1 MSWFKN
7 PAGEP
12 GDASPTDPFREAAV
26 PPRPPVARTTPP
38 LDAPSAPRH
47 ELRAEL
53 RLPHP
58 APSKPAAAAP
68 VAATAPAA
76 PVAPVEAK
84 PRGSVLGPT
93 LRFKGELRADE
104 DLVVQGHVEGS
115 IHHTQTLIIGV
126 DGFVKGDT
134 RARSITIEGTVEGDL
149 YALESIAVRATAK
162 VQGNLFA
169 PRVSLADGA
178 SFNGRID
185 MASATKAA
193 KSIAEHGSSLTLD
206 DKAANALLTGS

>member
-12 GDASPTDPFREAAV
+12 GDASPTDPFREAAAH
-26 PPRPPVARTTPP
+26 PRPSMPRSAPA
-38 LDAPSAPRH
+38 LDVPSTPRH
-47 ELRAEL
+47 ELRAEMSMP
-53 RLPHP
+53 R
-58 APSKPAAAAP
+58 PSPVKPAAAPPAMPAP
-68 VAATAPAA
+68 TAA
-76 PVAPVEAK
+76 PGAAPDAK
-84 PRGSVLGPT
+84 ARGSVLGPT
-93 LRFKGELRADE
+93 LRFKGELRAEE
-104 DLVVQGHVEGS
+104 DLVIQGHVDGS

-149 YALESIAVRATAK
+149 YALESISVRATAK

-178 SFNGRID
+178 AFNGRID
-185 MASATKAA
+185 MASSAKAA
-193 KSIAEHGSSLTLD
+193 KSIAEHGSLD
-206 DKAANALLTGS
+206 DKGVNALLTGS

>member
-12 GDASPTDPFREAAV
+12 GDASPTDPFREAAAH
-26 PPRPPVARTTPP
+26 PRPPVPRSAPT

-47 ELRAEL
+47 ELRAEM
-53 RLPHP
+53 RMPHP
-58 APSKPAAAAP
+58 PSVKPGTLPPIVPNAP
-68 VAATAPAA
+68 VASAATP
-76 PVAPVEAK
+76 EAK
-84 PRGSVLGPT
+84 ARGSVLGPT
-93 LRFKGELRADE
+93 LRFKGELRAEE
-104 DLVVQGHVEGS
+104 DLVIQGHVDGS

-185 MASATKAA
+185 MASSAKAA
-193 KSIAEHGSSLTLD
+193 KSIAEHGSLD
-206 DKAANALLTGS
+206 DKSVSALLTGS

>member
-12 GDASPTDPFREAAV
+12 GDASPTDPFREAAAH
-26 PPRPPVARTTPP
+26 PRPSVPRSAPSI
-38 LDAPSAPRH
+38 DAPSAPRH

-53 RLPHP
+53 RMPHP
-58 APSKPAAAAP
+58 TPARPAPASQAAPAASVAPAAAA
-68 VAATAPAA
+68 AESKA
-76 PVAPVEAK
+76 
-84 PRGSVLGPT
+84 RGSVLGPT
-93 LRFKGELRADE
+93 LRFKGELRAEE
-104 DLVVQGHVEGS
+104 DLVIQGHVDGS
-115 IHHTQTLIIGV
+115 IHHTQTLIVGV

-149 YALESIAVRATAK
+149 YALESISVRATAK

-185 MASATKAA
+185 MASSAKAA
-193 KSIAEHGSSLTLD
+193 KSIAEHGSLD
-206 DKAANALLTGS
+206 DKSVSALLTGS